1 MDLDLLHLWL
11 GMFPDIT
18 NMTMGKILAYFGGL
32 QELWEAPDREVQGAL
47 TEIQGSKILELR
59 DEKKII
65 ASIDDIYKKF
75 EDSMDD
81 DFNTAD
87 AISAIFELVKLA
99 NSNSSSD
106 NSKEYIDT
114 LMKKITTLTDILGL
128 KTDKKEEMLD
138 EDIEALIAERQQ
150 ARKDKNFARADE
162 IRDELLAKG
171 IVLKDTR
178 EGVRWS
184 RA

>member
-1 MDLDLLHLWL
+1 
-11 GMFPDIT
+11 
-18 NMTMGKILAYFGGL
+18 
-32 QELWEAPDREVQGAL
+32 
-47 TEIQGSKILELR
+47 
-59 DEKKII
+59 
-65 ASIDDIYKKF
+65 
-75 EDSMDD
+75 MDD

-138 EDIEALIAERQQ
+138 EDIEALI
-150 ARKDKNFARADE
+150 D
-162 IRDELLAKG
+162 
-171 IVLKDTR
+171 R
-178 EGVRWS
+178 ETAGEKR
-184 RA
+184 